1 MIQHLVL
8 FKWKPTATAADQ
20 DAACAA
26 LRALRNAIP
35 GIVAL
40 TVGAQNSPEGKG
52 KGFHTGLTVTFVD
65 AAARDAYLPHP
76 AHQQAVAT
84 FRAHIED
91 VIVLD
96 YAY

>member
-8 FKWKPTATAADQ
+8 FKWKPTTTTADQ
-20 DAACAA
+20 AAACAA
-26 LRALRNAIP
+26 LSALRDAIP

-52 KGFHTGLTVTFVD
+52 KGFHTGLTVTFLD

-76 AHQQAVAT
+76 AHQQAVAG
-84 FRAHIED
+84 FRGHIED
-91 VIVLD
+91 AIVLD